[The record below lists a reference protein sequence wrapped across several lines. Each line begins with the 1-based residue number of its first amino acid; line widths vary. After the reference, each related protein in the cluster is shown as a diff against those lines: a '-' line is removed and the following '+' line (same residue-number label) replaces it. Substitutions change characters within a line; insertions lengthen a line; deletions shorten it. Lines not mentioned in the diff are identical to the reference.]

1 MLTRLLSAFLLAVL
15 IGHTAHASIIIVT
28 SPSGTG
34 DNVQFNSQPKDQTGN
49 PVFGNINN
57 AASTLVLLTGK
68 ETLITPS
75 GGQARVEALDGTLN
89 FLDISL
95 AAAGTGFESATFNL
109 NAESGTGTATVTG
122 FDQFGGSSFLTFAL
136 GPGENFVTLTTDE
149 LQFLTHVTISTTL
162 GLDDVRQIRLGDVA
176 AVPGPVAGSGLA
188 ALGAAL
194 ASLVMLARRRR
205 RHA

>member
-1 MLTRLLSAFLLAVL
+1 MLRLFFGLLLAAA
-15 IGHTAHASIIIVT
+15 IGHAANANIIILT

-34 DNVQFNSQPKDQTGN
+34 DNVQFNDQPKDQTGN

-89 FLDISL
+89 FLDIAL
-95 AAAGTGFESATFNL
+95 AAAGTGFESAVFNL
-109 NAESGTGTATVTG
+109 NAEAGAGTATVTA
-122 FDQFGGSSFLTFAL
+122 FDQFGGSAFLIFAL
-136 GPGENFVTLTTDE
+136 GPGQNFVTITTDE
-149 LQFLTHVTISTTL
+149 LQFLSHVTISTTL
-162 GLDDVRQIRLGDVA
+162 GLDDVRQIRLGDVV

-188 ALGAAL
+188 ALAAAL
-194 ASLVMLARRRR
+194 ASLVALARRRR
-205 RHA
+205 RHV